1 MKKEDIKKW
10 REATGEEIGLKIKEL
25 EEQLYKFNHQLHI
38 GQLKNFSVIKQTKRN
53 IAVLNTLIRESKVYS
68 TGVKN
73 GVEKSKKG

>member
-1 MKKEDIKKW
+1 MKKEDLKKW
-10 REATGEEIGLKIKEL
+10 RESSTEEMSQKVREL

-38 GQLKNFSVIKQTKRN
+38 GQLKNFSVIKKARRE
-53 IAVLNTLIRESKVYS
+53 IGVLNTLMKEKHL

>member
-10 REATGEEIGLKIKEL
+10 RESTAEEIMFKIREL
-25 EEQLYKFNHQLHI
+25 EEELYKFNHQLHI
-38 GQLKNFSVIKQTKRN
+38 GQLKNFSVIKKTRRD
-53 IAVLNTLIRESKVYS
+53 ISVLNTLMEEKHS